1 MFYPFMDKSC
11 PVYYAS
17 NLIGKRWTIVILL
30 ELYKGEGKW
39 KRYHEIKSRLPQL
52 TPKILSTRL
61 KELATEG
68 VIIKRVDSSTVP
80 IKSEYSLTKKGEDF
94 IQIIEHI
101 KDWTVKYKSARK
113 CTSKDCRHCME

>member
-1 MFYPFMDKSC
+1 MDKSC

-30 ELYKGEGKW
+30 ELHKGEEKW
-39 KRYHEIKSRLPQL
+39 KRYHQIKSKLPQL

-61 KELATEG
+61 KELVKED
-68 VIIKRVDSSTVP
+68 IILKRVDSSTVP

-94 IQIIEHI
+94 IQIIHYI
-101 KDWTVKYKSARK
+101 KEWTLKYKSAKK
-113 CTSKDCRHCME
+113 CASKDCKHCLE